1 MPVSKTNVRPDSA
14 WCIYLLECGDGTLY
28 CGVTTDPARRLA
40 EHNGELPGGAR
51 YTAAR
56 RPVRLAA
63 AAAMADRAAACRA
76 EAWVKRLPK
85 AKKLAAVIALA
96 DKKDERER

>member
-1 MPVSKTNVRPDSA
+1 MPVSKTNARHDAP
-14 WCIYLLECGDGTLY
+14 WCVYLLECGDGTLY
-28 CGVTTDPARRLA
+28 CGVTTDPVRRLA

-63 AAAMADRAAACRA
+63 AAAVSDRAAACRA
-76 EAWVKRLPK
+76 EARVKRLPK
-85 AKKLAAVIALA
+85 ARKVAAVLALA
-96 DKKDERER
+96 DGKEWPDK

>member
-1 MPVSKTNVRPDSA
+1 LPVSKTNARRDAA

-63 AAAMADRAAACRA
+63 VATMADRAAACRA
-76 EAWVKRLPK
+76 EARVKRLPR
-85 AKKLAAVIALA
+85 AKKVAAVLALA
-96 DKKDERER
+96 DGKDEAQ